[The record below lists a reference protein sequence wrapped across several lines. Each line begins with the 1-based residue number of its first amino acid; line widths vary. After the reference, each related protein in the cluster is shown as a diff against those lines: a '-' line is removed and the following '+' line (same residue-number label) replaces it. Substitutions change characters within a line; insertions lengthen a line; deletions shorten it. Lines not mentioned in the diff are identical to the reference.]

1 MKTFINN
8 GVKIKPELTDDWT
21 FDINAYIVLTVSSEK
36 LGLKIEI
43 RPSLIPAFLIKLK
56 KMEFK

>member
-8 GVKIKPELTDDWT
+8 GVKIKPELTYDWT
-21 FDINAYIVLTVSSEK
+21 IDINAYTVLTVSSEK